1 MPAHAEIIVEGEVNL
16 EDLFDEEEI
25 IAATMYALPKK
36 QKLPELNVTAITMR
50 ADRPIYRNH
59 QAVPDTDHQ
68 ALPGCAT
75 RRCGL
80 RAGVAEGLGQGRPG
94 RLPGSGWVIGDR
106 RAARKTTRTRRAMTT
121 DERAGLES
129 DPIVP
134 YADPADLPAPLRSA
148 IESYRQ
154 RMGFLPNALKLYM
167 YRPQI
172 LKCLIEI
179 NNTIMRDASG
189 HLDEGLERRIAAVC
203 SALDH
208 SPCCV
213 AHNANTLKSS
223 VEGEGEGWGW
233 SDAEVRA
240 LLDPGFEPDDPV
252 EAACFAFARAAT
264 RDPSDVP
271 QTVIARLTE
280 ALTPPQVIE
289 LACVAGFWRMYDSI
303 HESLYVPVDRSSS
316 RSRTK

>member
-1 MPAHAEIIVEGEVNL
+1 
-16 EDLFDEEEI
+16 
-25 IAATMYALPKK
+25 
-36 QKLPELNVTAITMR
+36 
-50 ADRPIYRNH
+50 
-59 QAVPDTDHQ
+59 
-68 ALPGCAT
+68 
-75 RRCGL
+75 
-80 RAGVAEGLGQGRPG
+80 
-94 RLPGSGWVIGDR
+94 
-106 RAARKTTRTRRAMTT
+106 MTT

-148 IESYRQ
+148 TESYRQ

-203 SALDH
+203 SALNH

-289 LACVAGFWRMYDSI
+289 LACVVGFWRMYDSI
-303 HESLYVPVDRSSS
+303 HESLYVPVEDELPGGRDFNPDELLREAKAGAAPPRPRRDDAVMVEVYVKAEREAVSTPPRLRRNGPVGKTEPRAHTGGRGGSGAYESKVAGGEGEVNSFSSRRHVRGGVFARHASRASSS
-316 RSRTK
+316 VG